1 MTNLQPE
8 SVSRETLMSKYF
20 PGQEDAIRAYAE
32 FLTTAGIERG
42 LIGPREGER
51 IWERHI
57 FNCLPVTQLLP
68 QGASLF
74 DIGSGAGLP
83 GIVIALAR
91 PDLKVTL
98 IEPLERR
105 VEFLN
110 EAVAA
115 IAAGGVEIEVIRG
128 RAQDVKKSA
137 DFVTAR
143 AVAPMEKLK
152 KMSWHMVKT
161 GGSLLAMKGESA
173 ANEMVGIK
181 GAELHEIK
189 LEGIELGRVISVR
202 KGSLI
207 SAEISAWLIHVKQAI
222 ARARQ
227 RSSASGG

>member
-1 MTNLQPE
+1 MENLQPE
-8 SVSRETLMSKYF
+8 STPIKEVSRETPTKETLVAKYF
-20 PGQEDAIRAYAE
+20 PGQEGAIEAFAD
-32 FLTTAGIERG
+32 FLTGAGIERG

-68 QGASLF
+68 NGAALF

-91 PDLKVTL
+91 PDLQVTL

-115 IAAGGVEIEVIRG
+115 IPDLPFPIQVIRG
-128 RAQDVKKSA
+128 RSQDIKKSA

-143 AVAPMEKLK
+143 AVAPLEKLK

-173 ANEMVGIK
+173 ASEMVGVK
-181 GAELHEIK
+181 GAQLHEIK
-189 LEGIELGRVISVR
+189 LEGVELGRVISIR
-202 KGSLI
+202 KG
-207 SAEISAWLIHVKQAI
+207 A
-222 ARARQ
+222 
-227 RSSASGG
+227 

>member
-8 SVSRETLMSKYF
+8 SVSRETSIQKYF

-202 KGSLI
+202 KGSVI
-207 SAEISAWLIHVKQAI
+207 SA
-222 ARARQ
+222 
-227 RSSASGG
+227 

>member
-1 MTNLQPE
+1 MEQ
-8 SVSRETLMSKYF
+8 SVEGLVGRYF
-20 PGQEDAIRAYAE
+20 PERQEEICAFAQ

-68 QGASLF
+68 QNVSLF

-105 VEFLN
+105 VEFLK
-110 EAVAA
+110 EATE
-115 IAAGGVEIEVIRG
+115 GLGIEVIRG

-137 DFVTAR
+137 EYVTAR
-143 AVAPMEKLK
+143 AVAPLEKLK
-152 KMSWHMVKT
+152 KISWHMVKT
-161 GGSLLAMKGESA
+161 GGALLAMKGESA
-173 ANEMVGIK
+173 AAEMVGVK
-181 GAELHEIK
+181 NAVLHEIE
-189 LEGIELGRVISVR
+189 LEGIGLGRIVELR
-202 KGSLI
+202 KPS
-207 SAEISAWLIHVKQAI
+207 
-222 ARARQ
+222 
-227 RSSASGG
+227 

>member
-1 MTNLQPE
+1 MEQ
-8 SVSRETLMSKYF
+8 SVEGLVGRYF
-20 PGQEDAIRAYAE
+20 PERQEEIRAFAQ

-68 QGASLF
+68 QNASLF

-105 VEFLN
+105 VEFLK
-110 EAVAA
+110 EATE
-115 IAAGGVEIEVIRG
+115 GLGIEVIRG

-137 DFVTAR
+137 EYVTAR
-143 AVAPMEKLK
+143 AVAPLEKLK
-152 KMSWHMVKT
+152 KISWHMVKT
-161 GGSLLAMKGESA
+161 GGALLAMKGESA
-173 ANEMVGIK
+173 AAEMVGVK
-181 GAELHEIK
+181 NAVLHEIE
-189 LEGIELGRVISVR
+189 LEGIGLGRIVELR
-202 KGSLI
+202 KPL
-207 SAEISAWLIHVKQAI
+207 
-222 ARARQ
+222 
-227 RSSASGG
+227 

>member
-1 MTNLQPE
+1 VEHSLDE
-8 SVSRETLMSKYF
+8 LISLYF
-20 PGQEDAIRAYAE
+20 PEREAEIRRYAE
-32 FLTTAGIERG
+32 FLATAGIERG

-57 FNCLPVTQLLP
+57 FNSLFPTILLP

-110 EAVAA
+110 EAVREA
-115 IAAGGVEIEVIRG
+115 VEGSDIQVIRG

-137 DFVTAR
+137 DFITAR
-143 AVAPMEKLK
+143 AVAPLEKLK
-152 KMSWHMVKT
+152 KMCWHMLKMN
-161 GGSLLAMKGESA
+161 GSLLAMKGESA
-173 ANEMVGIK
+173 ASEMAGVAHAK
-181 GAELHEIK
+181 LHEIT
-189 LEGIELGRVISVR
+189 LAGIGLGRVVEVKKLA
-202 KGSLI
+202 KGTPEEL
-207 SAEISAWLIHVKQAI
+207 
-222 ARARQ
+222 
-227 RSSASGG
+227 

>member
-8 SVSRETLMSKYF
+8 SDPSEVSRETTISKYF
-20 PGQEDAIRAYAE
+20 PGQKDAIRAYAE
-32 FLTTAGIERG
+32 LLTTAGIERG

-202 KGSLI
+202 KGSVI
-207 SAEISAWLIHVKQAI
+207 SA
-222 ARARQ
+222 
-227 RSSASGG
+227 

>member
-1 MTNLQPE
+1 MENLQPE
-8 SVSRETLMSKYF
+8 STASKEVSRETPSEETLIAKYF
-20 PGQEDAIRAYAE
+20 PGQEGAIQIYAD
-32 FLTTAGIERG
+32 FLITAGIERG

-57 FNCLPVTQLLP
+57 FNCLPITQLLP
-68 QGASLF
+68 NGASLF

-110 EAVAA
+110 EVAA
-115 IAAGGVEIEVIRG
+115 AMPELPFPIEVLRG
-128 RAQDVKKSA
+128 RAQDIKKTA

-143 AVAPMEKLK
+143 AVAPLEKLK
-152 KMSWHMVKT
+152 KISWHMVKT

-173 ANEMVGIK
+173 AAEMVGVK
-181 GAELHEIK
+181 GAQLHEIK
-189 LEGIELGRVISVR
+189 LEGIELGRIISVR
-202 KGSLI
+202 KG
-207 SAEISAWLIHVKQAI
+207 A
-222 ARARQ
+222 
-227 RSSASGG
+227 

>member
-1 MTNLQPE
+1 M
-8 SVSRETLMSKYF
+8 SASDVSRETLIERYF
-20 PGQEDAIRAYAE
+20 PERLDEIAAYAH

-57 FNCLPVTQLLP
+57 FNCLSVTQLLP

-91 PDLKVTL
+91 PDLSVTL

-105 VEFLN
+105 VAFLN
-110 EAVAA
+110 EAVEGLNLT
-115 IAAGGVEIEVIRG
+115 INNMEVIRG

-143 AVAPMEKLK
+143 AVAPLEKLK

-173 ANEMVGIK
+173 SSEMEGVK
-181 GAELHEIK
+181 GATLHEIT
-189 LEGIELGRVISVR
+189 LEGIGLGRIVAIK
-202 KGSLI
+202 KG
-207 SAEISAWLIHVKQAI
+207 A
-222 ARARQ
+222 
-227 RSSASGG
+227 

>member
-1 MTNLQPE
+1 MEQ
-8 SVSRETLMSKYF
+8 SVEGLVGRYF
-20 PGQEDAIRAYAE
+20 PERQEEIRAFAQ

-68 QGASLF
+68 QNASLF

-105 VEFLN
+105 VEFLK
-110 EAVAA
+110 EATEGLG
-115 IAAGGVEIEVIRG
+115 IDVIRG

-137 DFVTAR
+137 DYVTAR
-143 AVAPMEKLK
+143 AVAPLEKLK
-152 KMSWHMVKT
+152 KISWHMVKT
-161 GGSLLAMKGESA
+161 GGALLAMKGESA
-173 ANEMVGIK
+173 AAEMVGVK
-181 GAELHEIK
+181 NAVLHEIE
-189 LEGIELGRVISVR
+189 LEGIGLGRIVELR
-202 KGSLI
+202 KPS
-207 SAEISAWLIHVKQAI
+207 
-222 ARARQ
+222 
-227 RSSASGG
+227 

>member
-8 SVSRETLMSKYF
+8 SVSRETSIQKYF

-173 ANEMVGIK
+173 ASEMVGIK

-207 SAEISAWLIHVKQAI
+207 SA
-222 ARARQ
+222 
-227 RSSASGG
+227 

>member
-8 SVSRETLMSKYF
+8 SDPSQVSRETYIRKYF
-20 PGQEDAIRAYAE
+20 SGQEDAIRAYAE

-110 EAVAA
+110 EAVSA
-115 IAAGGVEIEVIRG
+115 ITAGGVEIEVIRG

-202 KGSLI
+202 KGSVI
-207 SAEISAWLIHVKQAI
+207 SA
-222 ARARQ
+222 
-227 RSSASGG
+227 

>member
-1 MTNLQPE
+1 MAE
-8 SVSRETLMSKYF
+8 AVSRETLIERYF
-20 PGQEDAIRAYAE
+20 PSSKTEILAYAD
-32 FLTTAGIERG
+32 FLVTAGIERG

-68 QGASLF
+68 QGASIF

-105 VEFLN
+105 VEFLM
-110 EAVAA
+110 EAT
-115 IAAGGVEIEVIRG
+115 AGTSIEVIRG

-143 AVAPMEKLK
+143 AVAPLEKLK
-152 KMSWHMVKT
+152 KISWHMVKT

-173 ANEMVGIK
+173 AAEMEGVK
-181 GAELHEIK
+181 GATLHEIT
-189 LEGIELGRVISVR
+189 LDGIEMGRIVAIK
-202 KGSLI
+202 KG
-207 SAEISAWLIHVKQAI
+207 A
-222 ARARQ
+222 
-227 RSSASGG
+227 

>member
-1 MTNLQPE
+1 M
-8 SVSRETLMSKYF
+8 SASDVSRETLIERYF
-20 PGQEDAIRAYAE
+20 PERLDEIAAYAH

-91 PDLKVTL
+91 PDLSVTL

-105 VEFLN
+105 VSFLT
-110 EAVAA
+110 EAVEGLNLT
-115 IAAGGVEIEVIRG
+115 INNIEVIRG

-143 AVAPMEKLK
+143 AVAPLEKLK

-173 ANEMVGIK
+173 SSEMEGVK
-181 GAELHEIK
+181 GATLHEIT
-189 LEGIELGRVISVR
+189 LEGIELGRIVAIK
-202 KGSLI
+202 KG
-207 SAEISAWLIHVKQAI
+207 A
-222 ARARQ
+222 
-227 RSSASGG
+227 

>member
-1 MTNLQPE
+1 
-8 SVSRETLMSKYF
+8 V
-20 PGQEDAIRAYAE
+20 G
-32 FLTTAGIERG
+32 AGIERG

-51 IWERHI
+51 IWDRHI
-57 FNCLPVTQLLP
+57 FNCLPITQLLP
-68 QGASLF
+68 EGASLF

-91 PDLKVTL
+91 PDVKVTL

-110 EAVAA
+110 EVVAA
-115 IAAGGVEIEVIRG
+115 ISSDLIEIDVIRG

-137 DFVTAR
+137 NFVTAR
-143 AVAPMEKLK
+143 AVAPLEKLK

-173 ANEMVGIK
+173 AAEMVGVK

-189 LEGIELGRVISVR
+189 LEGIELGRIISVR
-202 KGSLI
+202 KG
-207 SAEISAWLIHVKQAI
+207 A
-222 ARARQ
+222 
-227 RSSASGG
+227 